1 MDLLLS
7 FLLKL
12 PRIYNNFLEFN
23 CLQFLVLFK
32 SVFFRKL
39 SVAEGDFRRV
49 ETLAFFPLSVKKQ
62 SKTNSKTMKKKR
74 IIQSLLSCKTIIY
87 VKSPVLSFNQ
97 LGNQSV
103 KQTIN

>member
-49 ETLAFFPLSVKKQ
+49 ETLAFFPLSVKKKAKQKAKQWKRKELSNRYYLAKQ
-62 SKTNSKTMKKKR
+62 SFM
-74 IIQSLLSCKTIIY
+74 
-87 VKSPVLSFNQ
+87 
-97 LGNQSV
+97 
-103 KQTIN
+103 

>member
-49 ETLAFFPLSVKKQ
+49 ETLAFFPSSVKKTKQ
-62 SKTNSKTMKKKR
+62 SNEKEKNYPIAIILQNNHLCKKP
-74 IIQSLLSCKTIIY
+74 C
-87 VKSPVLSFNQ
+87 
-97 LGNQSV
+97 SV
-103 KQTIN
+103 I